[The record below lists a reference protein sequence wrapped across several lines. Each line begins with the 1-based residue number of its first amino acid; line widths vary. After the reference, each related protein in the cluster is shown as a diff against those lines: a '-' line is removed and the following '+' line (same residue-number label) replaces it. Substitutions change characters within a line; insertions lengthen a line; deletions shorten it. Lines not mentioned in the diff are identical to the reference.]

1 MGKAK
6 KRQVDIVLL
15 ILVVILVICGLVFLY
30 STSAYN
36 GRVRFNDPAY
46 YFKKQIFATALG
58 ILGMYVV
65 SKMDYHII
73 LRYAPA
79 VYLIA
84 LGLSTAVL
92 FFGQEYNGSR
102 RWLSLGPLSFQPSEF
117 AKVAVVLLLAWVT
130 ERTKN
135 KTTSFGFMGLVLV
148 SILPIV
154 GLVGS
159 NNLSTAIIIMGVGII
174 TIFVSNPRYLP
185 FLWIG
190 GAGIAFIAVF
200 LSVESYRLER
210 LAIWKNPEAYDKG
223 FQTIQG
229 LYAIGSGGIFGKGLG
244 SSLQKLGFVP
254 EAQND
259 MIFSIIC
266 EELGLVGAVLVM
278 LVFALLIWRL
288 MVISTHAPDLC
299 GALIAAGIMGHI
311 AIQVILNIAV
321 VTNSI
326 PNTGITL
333 PFISYGGTSVVFL
346 LGEMGLALSVSA
358 NQGFSRRSVTKT

>member
-130 ERTKN
+130 
-135 KTTSFGFMGLVLV
+135 
-148 SILPIV
+148 
-154 GLVGS
+154 
-159 NNLSTAIIIMGVGII
+159 
-174 TIFVSNPRYLP
+174 
-185 FLWIG
+185 W
-190 GAGIAFIAVF
+190 
-200 LSVESYRLER
+200 
-210 LAIWKNPEAYDKG
+210 
-223 FQTIQG
+223 
-229 LYAIGSGGIFGKGLG
+229 G
-244 SSLQKLGFVP
+244 SSRSLFLIPATCRSCG
-254 EAQND
+254 
-259 MIFSIIC
+259 S
-266 EELGLVGAVLVM
+266 AVRV
-278 LVFALLIWRL
+278 LL
-288 MVISTHAPDLC
+288 
-299 GALIAAGIMGHI
+299 
-311 AIQVILNIAV
+311 
-321 VTNSI
+321 
-326 PNTGITL
+326 
-333 PFISYGGTSVVFL
+333 L
-346 LGEMGLALSVSA
+346 LRC
-358 NQGFSRRSVTKT
+358 F

>member
-117 AKVAVVLLLAWVT
+117 AK
-130 ERTKN
+130 EMCIRD
-135 KTTSFGFMGLVLV
+135 SCYV
-148 SILPIV
+148 SQIP
-154 GLVGS
+154 
-159 NNLSTAIIIMGVGII
+159 
-174 TIFVSNPRYLP
+174 PC
-185 FLWIG
+185 G
-190 GAGIAFIAVF
+190 GA
-200 LSVESYRLER
+200 SD
-210 LAIWKNPEAYDKG
+210 PH
-223 FQTIQG
+223 
-229 LYAIGSGGIFGKGLG
+229 GGC
-244 SSLQKLGFVP
+244 S
-254 EAQND
+254 
-259 MIFSIIC
+259 
-266 EELGLVGAVLVM
+266 
-278 LVFALLIWRL
+278 R
-288 MVISTHAPDLC
+288 TC
-299 GALIAAGIMGHI
+299 GH
-311 AIQVILNIAV
+311 V
-321 VTNSI
+321 
-326 PNTGITL
+326 
-333 PFISYGGTSVVFL
+333 
-346 LGEMGLALSVSA
+346 
-358 NQGFSRRSVTKT
+358 

>member
-135 KTTSFGFMGLVLV
+135 KTTSFRFMGLVLV

-210 LAIWKNPEAYDKG
+210 LAIWRNPEAYDKG

-358 NQGFSRRSVTKT
+358 NQGFSRRNVTKT